1 MNGSMGANQVDDT
14 QRSPAEQ
21 PAIIRRLLIERYRGI
36 EKLDWWPLPGLN
48 VILGAG
54 DVGKTTIL
62 DALALLLSPT
72 NTSVITDTDFWGR
85 RRDEGFSIRAIL
97 SLPPSAEIDTQSTML
112 YPWGWDGRTA
122 VAPTLPEDGALP
134 ISPQTPVYK
143 VMVHGSPEL
152 DLNYEVVQPD
162 GKQVAFTPNL
172 RRAIGIVRLGGDD
185 RNDRDL
191 RLVQG
196 SALDRLLSDKT
207 LRARL
212 GVDFSQDD
220 VKDALQ
226 EEGAQA
232 LKTLDSN
239 FSKQSLPHNLG
250 LGLNLGQGQSVSALI
265 DLTAQPGT
273 VRLPLTNWGAGTRR
287 LASLAV
293 AQACRSGCP
302 ITLIDEAERG
312 LEPYRQRALVAG
324 LARGTTQ
331 VFMTTYSATALS
343 AASPSTVWHLNNNG
357 RIGSLDPAKT
367 TQHRQRDPEAFLA
380 RLAVICEG
388 VTEVGFVSHLLQTK
402 VGDDLAGRG
411 IKISDG
417 RGNQFSLELLEDLC
431 AAGFTFAGLVDNEQ
445 DNRQAWAKLKAK
457 MGNLLMQWPTGC
469 TEAQV
474 IEHVSVDQLESLAS
488 DPDDALTQPRI
499 NTLIERLRRSR
510 KDVQFPKNTFQLVKE
525 QAGDSLRA
533 LIIDA
538 ASGYTPDDMDAQE
551 AKTWK
556 KHSKVW
562 FKSESGGIEL
572 AKKMFDLGVWTA
584 LETYLEPFVS
594 AVRDQTAM
602 ALRP

>member
-1 MNGSMGANQVDDT
+1 MHASRGTNQIDGT
-14 QRSPAEQ
+14 QGDASEQ
-21 PAIIRRLLIERYRGI
+21 PAIVRRLLIERYRGI
-36 EKLDWWPLPGLN
+36 KKLDWWPRPGLN

-72 NTSVITDTDFWGR
+72 NSSVITDTDFWGR
-85 RRDEGFSIRAIL
+85 RRNEGFSIRAIL
-97 SLPPSAEIDTQSTML
+97 SLPPSAGMDTQSTML
-112 YPWGWDGRTA
+112 FPWDWNGRTA
-122 VAPTLPEDGALP
+122 VVPALAEDGALP
-134 ISPQTPVYK
+134 ATPQTPVYK
-143 VMVHGSPEL
+143 VMVHASPEL
-152 DLNYEVVQPD
+152 DLNYAVVQPD
-162 GKQVAFTPNL
+162 GEEVAFSPNL

-220 VKDALQ
+220 VKDTLQ

-232 LKTLDSN
+232 LRTLDSN

-265 DLTAQPGT
+265 GLTAQPET
-273 VRLPLTNWGAGTRR
+273 VRLPLANWGAGTRR
-287 LASLAV
+287 LASLAI

-324 LARGTTQ
+324 LAQGTTQ
-331 VFMTTYSATALS
+331 VFMTTHSATTLS
-343 AASPSTVWHLNNNG
+343 AASPSTVWHLNSNG

-402 VGDDLAGRG
+402 LGNNLAARG

-417 RGNQFSLELLEDLC
+417 HGNKFSLELLQELC
-431 AAGFTFAGLVDNEQ
+431 AAGFTFAGVVDNEQ
-445 DNRQAWAKLKAK
+445 DNQQAWAKLKAK

-474 IEHVSVDQLESLAS
+474 IEHVSDDQLESLVS
-488 DPDDALTQPRI
+488 DPDDALTQARI
-499 NTLIERLRRSR
+499 NTLIDRLRRSSE
-510 KDVQFPKNTFQLVKE
+510 DVQFPKNTFQLVKE
-525 QAGDSLRA
+525 QAGENLRA

-538 ASGYTPDDMDAQE
+538 ASGNTPDDMDSKE
-551 AKTWK
+551 VKTWK

-562 FKSESGGIEL
+562 FKSEDGGIEL
-572 AKKMFDLGVWTA
+572 ATKMFDLGAWTA
-584 LETYLEPFVS
+584 LATCLEPFVS
-594 AVRDQTAM
+594 AVRDQTAT
-602 ALRP
+602 ARRP